1 LPAALFFIAI
11 ANSTTISR
19 LHVHS
24 NSTASPA
31 LPVNDLA
38 AAYQPR
44 RVWAAAVSIAWN
56 LSLAAL
62 FTSGGGAWKLYA
74 RLAAFVHRHHLPQF
88 GSVVVLYLLI
98 FFGAYALLNYPIDLW
113 FGYLEERQFGLAKD
127 GIRAWTRDWLS
138 GVIQHGA
145 LFLLGSTAILIL
157 QSALPTTWLLWLAL
171 LLLALF
177 LLTGYFA
184 VAFIPE
190 GLFHLEPIDDSTRG
204 RLESIIKPQSLLLP
218 SLIVYSAPH
227 LRDFSGGL
235 IGLGNRQAMLIS
247 RSTLS
252 AASDG
257 LLRFV
262 LLHDMGHRRYH
273 HLLLSTLAGWAWVM
287 LGLCASKL
295 AIHHWSPN
303 AIGLPPYIAWLALT
317 LSLWMATTEPF
328 LAYLGRRLEYQ
339 ADRFYLRHG
348 GTVDE
353 MRAALDELS
362 RRNLA
367 RTEGLPRRQTIFHP
381 LPTVWNRLHA
391 AELYART
398 IQPGKD
404 RPN

>member
-1 LPAALFFIAI
+1 LPAAVFFTPLAS
-11 ANSTTISR
+11 STTIPG
-19 LHVHS
+19 LHAHS
-24 NSTASPA
+24 NIPPA

-44 RVWAAAVSIAWN
+44 RVWAAALSIAWN

-62 FTSGGGAWKLYA
+62 FVTGRGAWGLYTF
-74 RLAAFVHRHHLPQF
+74 LAAFVHRHHLPQF
-88 GSVVVLYLLI
+88 GTVVALYLLI
-98 FFGAYALLNYPIDLW
+98 FFAAYALLNYPIDLW

-127 GIRAWTRDWLS
+127 GVRAWTRDWLS

-145 LFLLGSTAILIL
+145 LFLLGSAAILIL
-157 QSALPTTWLLWLAL
+157 QSALPSTWLLWLAL

-177 LLTGYFA
+177 LLTSYFA

-190 GLFHLEPIDDSTRG
+190 GLFHLEPADEPTRA
-204 RLESIIKPQSLLLP
+204 RLETIIDAAGLSLP
-218 SLIVYSAPH
+218 RLIVYSAPH

-273 HLLLSTLAGWAWVM
+273 HLLLSTLAGWAWVA
-287 LGLCASKL
+287 LGLCASNVP
-295 AIHHWSPN
+295 IHHWSPG
-303 AIGLPPYIAWLALT
+303 AAGLPPYIAWLALT
-317 LSLWMATTEPF
+317 LSLWMAITEPF

-367 RTEGLPRRQTIFHP
+367 RTEGLPRRQALFHP

-391 AELYART
+391 AELYVR
-398 IQPGKD
+398 
-404 RPN
+404 R